1 MKVLRSRRLAGL
13 AGCAALV
20 FSVAGTAGAVPA
32 QAQAR
37 GTATLAPPP
46 DVASWGAGQ
55 LGDPVITSRS
65 LYGDVKGVSDV
76 VQVTSRY
83 GHGLAVRSDGT
94 VWAWGDNQF
103 GELGDGTTTTRLA
116 PAQVTGLTGVTQ
128 VAAGRFVSLALRS
141 DGTVWAWGAN
151 GAGQLG
157 RGTTSDHEVTPARVT
172 GLSGVVKIS
181 AGGYF
186 ELALRS
192 DGTVWVWGDN
202 EDGALANGTRTGYS
216 AAPVKVAGL
225 DNVTDIAAGFDA
237 SAVTRTNGISV
248 AKTVWT
254 WGANGDG
261 ELGDGTLTWRLT
273 PVQVTG
279 LPVYIAGIAA
289 GFRFTAVL
297 GTDGKVWA
305 WGDDTAGQLGNAP
318 DYYHPVTRPV
328 NTIGSGKGITQ
339 ISAGDE
345 HMVALV
351 SDGTVL
357 AWGSNSQG
365 ELGIGSTTPVTGPVQ
380 VTGLTGATQVAAGD
394 ASGFA
399 VHVPVPP
406 AIVPDLTGD
415 SKIRA
420 AQVLQAAGLV
430 LGAVSTVTD
439 KFCTNLGV
447 QNQTPPA
454 GTAVNPG
461 TAVSVTIGQAPATG
475 CP

>member
-1 MKVLRSRRLAGL
+1 
-13 AGCAALV
+13 
-20 FSVAGTAGAVPA
+20 
-32 QAQAR
+32 
-37 GTATLAPPP
+37 
-46 DVASWGAGQ
+46 
-55 LGDPVITSRS
+55 
-65 LYGDVKGVSDV
+65 
-76 VQVTSRY
+76 
-83 GHGLAVRSDGT
+83 
-94 VWAWGDNQF
+94 
-103 GELGDGTTTTRLA
+103 
-116 PAQVTGLTGVTQ
+116 VTGL
-128 VAAGRFVSLALRS
+128 A
-141 DGTVWAWGAN
+141 
-151 GAGQLG
+151 
-157 RGTTSDHEVTPARVT
+157 
-172 GLSGVVKIS
+172 GVVKIS
-181 AGGYF
+181 AGGAF
-186 ELALRS
+186 EMALRS

-202 EDGALANGTRTGYS
+202 EAGALANGTRTGYS
-216 AAPVKVAGL
+216 AVPVKVAGL

-254 WGANGDG
+254 WGANDSG

-279 LPVYIAGIAA
+279 LPVYIAGVSA

-305 WGDDTAGQLGNAP
+305 WGDDSSGQLGNAP

-357 AWGSNSQG
+357 AWGDNSQG

-415 SKIRA
+415 SKTRA

-430 LGAVSTVTD
+430 LGAVTTVTD
-439 KFCTNLGV
+439 KYCNHLGV
-447 QNQTPPA
+447 MTQNPPA

-461 TAVSVTIGQAPATG
+461 SAVSVTIGQAPPNG